1 MQKTCFS
8 ENKNLTSNNLKMNN
22 FLFNVKQLKM
32 NKSVKHI
39 WQLIIST
46 SNTTLEVP
54 PLCSCQTYNTVS
66 QKSICQSYNT
76 ISQKSILLRDISLK
90 INHFSYKRLVIAT
103 IYAKDSIKNKIYNA
117 FSKKHFIP

>member
-1 MQKTCFS
+1 M
-8 ENKNLTSNNLKMNN
+8 LA
-22 FLFNVKQLKM
+22 
-32 NKSVKHI
+32 
-39 WQLIIST
+39 
-46 SNTTLEVP
+46 TLEVP

-103 IYAKDSIKNKIYNA
+103 RYAKDSIKNKIYNA